1 VDRWVPE
8 TAPVRPLSLSTSG
21 EGENRPGRAYL
32 HLLLVVAKLAFFLDK
47 SQLNQVSIGREED
60 RIRYHT
66 AGITI
71 TTVASIYKELKKKK
85 KKKGSQPSIQ
95 QPSRDKKVARWG
107 ERRAPRSDSNSDQ
120 ILNSWLLL
128 T

>member
-8 TAPVRPLSLSTSG
+8 TAPVPPLSLSTSG

-85 KKKGSQPSIQ
+85 KGEPAQHSATKH
-95 QPSRDKKVARWG
+95 RDKKVARWG